1 MAAGFAI
8 LSIIFGLSVTLHIRN
23 LMLLSNIEVPG
34 HMEWLERG
42 RLNFWLL
49 KKNVTRACILYHQ
62 ILPVGGK
69 VPIKIIQEPHS
80 NETHSLPVGR
90 TKSVTDS
97 MNSVQNGHVHSCDTK
112 LLRLQFKFSSQ
123 LYYTSYK
130 YVGCDC
136 NSKPKW
142 D

>member
-49 KKNVTRACILYHQ
+49 KKKCNQSMYT
-62 ILPVGGK
+62 
-69 VPIKIIQEPHS
+69 VPSDIAS
-80 NETHSLPVGR
+80 GR
-90 TKSVTDS
+90 
-97 MNSVQNGHVHSCDTK
+97 
-112 LLRLQFKFSSQ
+112 
-123 LYYTSYK
+123 
-130 YVGCDC
+130 
-136 NSKPKW
+136 
-142 D
+142 